1 MRVTFSAQARRVAEL
16 FLTALI
22 LSGCTGPNVK
32 VGNLNVAKDKVFR
45 IGIVK
50 AAGTTPITLLPF
62 TDSRIESKKKALE
75 QIKVDEVC
83 SKLKKFYGLQ
93 TDCSVDKTART
104 VREGVDGSTSSP
116 PSGGGFS
123 LRLKPTAESAYFG
136 NMKFDETNRLWLML
150 GGNTS
155 LNEKTQLQDVIDINY
170 DMKPGNVGFSTS
182 FSYSVKV
189 ASSGENVLEVNGVAA
204 NIRTPMSGL
213 IVDNDALWEQYIL
226 NAAHVDEAL
235 ERELSSSQK

>member
-1 MRVTFSAQARRVAEL
+1 MRVTFSAHAKRVAEL

-22 LSGCTGPNVK
+22 LSGCAGPNVK
-32 VGNLNVAKDKVFR
+32 VGNLNAVKDKVFR

-62 TDSRIESKKKALE
+62 TDSQIESKKKALE

-83 SKLKKFYGLQ
+83 AKLMKSYGIQ
-93 TDCSVDKTART
+93 TDCSIDKTVRT
-104 VREGVDGSTSSP
+104 VREGVGGPTSHP
-116 PSGGGFS
+116 PTSAGFS
-123 LRLKPTAESAYFG
+123 LSLKPTAESAYYG
-136 NMKFDETNRLWLML
+136 NMKFDETSMLWLML

-155 LNEKTQLQDVIDINY
+155 INEKTQLQDVIDIIY
-170 DMKPGNVGFSTS
+170 DMKPEQMGFTTS

-213 IVDNDALWEQYIL
+213 IIDHDALWKQYIL